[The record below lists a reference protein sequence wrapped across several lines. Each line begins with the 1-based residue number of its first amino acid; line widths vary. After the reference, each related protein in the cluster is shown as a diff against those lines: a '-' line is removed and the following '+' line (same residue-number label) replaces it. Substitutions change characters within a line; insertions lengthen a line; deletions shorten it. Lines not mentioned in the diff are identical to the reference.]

1 LGRALGETMAVTFVI
16 GNAYNVSPSLFQS
29 GVSITSALAN
39 EFAESEGL
47 HQSSLLHLGF
57 LLFIITF
64 IVLVISKLMLSR
76 MDKNA
81 GTK

>member
-1 LGRALGETMAVTFVI
+1 MAVTFVI

-29 GVSITSALAN
+29 GVSITSSLAN
-39 EFAESEGL
+39 EFAESSKGL
-47 HQSSLLHLGF
+47 HESSLLHLGF

-64 IVLVISKLMLSR
+64 IVLVISKLMLAK